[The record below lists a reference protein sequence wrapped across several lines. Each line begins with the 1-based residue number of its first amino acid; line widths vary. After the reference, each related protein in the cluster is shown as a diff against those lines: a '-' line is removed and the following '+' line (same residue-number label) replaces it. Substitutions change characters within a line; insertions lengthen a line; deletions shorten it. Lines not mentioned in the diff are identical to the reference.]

1 MRRAGSMILASSLA
15 LAGLA
20 MTVASDAQVICTGNA
35 SPPPELPVYEQPP
48 IPAPGYVWAPGYWG
62 IGPVGYYWVPGT
74 WVLPPTVGLLW
85 TPGYWAWRDG
95 IYVWSAGYWGPH
107 VGFYGGVNY
116 GYGYGGAGYEGG
128 RWDNGVFIYNRTVNN
143 FGNVTIT
150 HVYEKAV
157 YVEPGASRVSFNG
170 GSGGTTVRPTQEEQT
185 AANEHHVAAIP
196 SQLQHERTASENK
209 ALLASENHGTPAI
222 AATAKPGEFAGKG
235 VVAARETSTTVLPS
249 AGAKNP
255 GGTNPTG
262 ARTFEERGTGTGP
275 SGTNPGGAKSATNP
289 TGAKTLDERGVSST
303 GPSGT
308 NPSGAKSG
316 TTGTNPTDAKTFEER
331 RTDTGASGTNP
342 GGVKSATNPTGAK
355 TFDERGTSTGP
366 SGTNPATNPT
376 SAKTFNE
383 RGMGAGPS
391 GTSPSGVG
399 TSNQSGM
406 GGGRATLNSGNTSR
420 TPNTGAPPLQPTPH
434 PGGPS
439 HPQAGGGQQQKNKDN
454 KDKDH

>member
-1 MRRAGSMILASSLA
+1 MRRACSIILASSLA

-289 TGAKTLDERGVSST
+289 TGAKTLDERGTGT

>member
-1 MRRAGSMILASSLA
+1 MRRACSIILASSLA

-376 SAKTFNE
+376 SAKTVNE